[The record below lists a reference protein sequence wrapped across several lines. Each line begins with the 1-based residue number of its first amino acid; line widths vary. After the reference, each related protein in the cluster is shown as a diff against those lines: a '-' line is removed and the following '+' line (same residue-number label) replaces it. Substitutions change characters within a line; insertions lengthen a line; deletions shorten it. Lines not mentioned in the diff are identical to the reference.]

1 MQGEVMGPERAIEKK
16 FKEFV
21 ESKGG
26 LCVKLQGTRGLPDRL
41 IIFAL
46 EVEKEGRKMFGGGM
60 YFVEFKSRKGKL
72 SKAQVFW
79 KKHLEKLGIV
89 VQVFDDL
96 ADAVDFHRAVLRY
109 KTDEGK

>member
-1 MQGEVMGPERAIEKK
+1 MGPERAIEKK

-26 LCVKLQGTRGLPDRL
+26 ICIKLQGTRGLPDRL

-46 EVEKEGRKMFGGGM
+46 EVERDGQKGMGGGM
-60 YFVEFKSRKGKL
+60 YFAEFKSKRGKL
-72 SKAQVFW
+72 SKAQEFW

-109 KTDEGK
+109 KANEGA